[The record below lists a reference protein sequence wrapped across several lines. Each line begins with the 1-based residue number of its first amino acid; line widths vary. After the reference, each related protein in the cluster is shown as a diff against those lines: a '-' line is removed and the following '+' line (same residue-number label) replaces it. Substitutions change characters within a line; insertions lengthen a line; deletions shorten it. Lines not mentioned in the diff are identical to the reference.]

1 MDSKLYELIK
11 IYNPNTFLDIG
22 ANNGEYAL
30 EILKEFPSI
39 KVLSIEANTACEPH
53 LKDKNL
59 NYIIACP
66 SDKKEVKTFYKTKL
80 YETNTGN
87 SLYKENTHLY
97 TDDHLITESIQ
108 TDTLDNI
115 LSDFKDA
122 TFDFMKLDTQGS
134 ELDIL
139 KGSNNILNG
148 VKIIICET
156 DIAKYNENCPK
167 QQEIIEYLAS
177 KNFKCLGSIYNH
189 YWNGVMVQ
197 QDLVFEKVMV

>member
-1 MDSKLYELIK
+1 MDSKLYQLIK
-11 IYNPNTFLDIG
+11 QYNPNSFLDIG

-30 EILKEFPSI
+30 DILKEFPTI
-39 KVLSIEANTACEPH
+39 KVLSIEANTACESD
-53 LKDKNL
+53 LKNKNL

-66 SDKKEVKTFYKTKL
+66 SDKKEVKIFYKTKL
-80 YETNTGN
+80 AETNTGN

-97 TDDHLITESIQ
+97 TDEHLITEEIQ

-115 LSDFKDA
+115 LSGFKDI
-122 TFDFMKLDTQGS
+122 TFDFVKLDTQGS

-139 KGSNNILNG
+139 KGATNILNG

-167 QQEIIEYLAS
+167 QEEIVEYLNS
-177 KNFKCLGSIYNH
+177 KSFKCLGSIYNH

-197 QDLVFEKVMV
+197 QDLVFEKVTV

>member
-1 MDSKLYELIK
+1 MDSKLYQLIK
-11 IYNPNTFLDIG
+11 QYNPNSFLDIG

-30 EILKEFPSI
+30 DILKEFPTI
-39 KVLSIEANTACEPH
+39 KVLSIEANTACESD
-53 LKDKNL
+53 LKNKNL

-80 YETNTGN
+80 AETNTGN

-97 TDDHLITESIQ
+97 TDEHLITEEIQ

-115 LSDFKDA
+115 LSGFKDI
-122 TFDFMKLDTQGS
+122 TFDFVKLDTQGS

-139 KGSNNILNG
+139 KGATNILNG

-167 QQEIIEYLAS
+167 QEEIVEYLNS
-177 KNFKCLGSIYNH
+177 KSFKCLGSIYNH

-197 QDLVFEKVMV
+197 QDLVFEKVTV

>member
-1 MDSKLYELIK
+1 MDSKLYQLIK
-11 IYNPNTFLDIG
+11 QYNPNSFLDIG

-30 EILKEFPSI
+30 DILKEFPTI
-39 KVLSIEANTACEPH
+39 KVLSIEANTSCESD
-53 LKDKNL
+53 LKNKNL

-80 YETNTGN
+80 AETNTGN

-97 TDDHLITESIQ
+97 TDEHLITEEIQ

-115 LSDFKDA
+115 LSGFKDI
-122 TFDFMKLDTQGS
+122 TFDFVKLDTQGS

-139 KGSNNILNG
+139 KGATNILNG

-167 QQEIIEYLAS
+167 QEEIVEYLNS
-177 KNFKCLGSIYNH
+177 KSFKCLGSIYNH

-197 QDLVFEKVMV
+197 QDLVFEKVTV